1 MQKAGIRKHT
11 ANLEAALKETTIK
24 QNTDGEIV
32 TEKTKDIDGY
42 LLAEELEALKTFLTS
57 SIKPHALFEYLV
69 ANIDLQHFLMF
80 LLF

>member
-1 MQKAGIRKHT
+1 MQKAGIKKHT
-11 ANLEAALKETTIK
+11 ANPEAALKETTIK

-32 TEKTKDIDGY
+32 TEKTKDIDVY
-42 LLAEELEALKTFLTS
+42 LLAELEALKTFLTS